1 MKNVTLRQLKVFE
14 AVARLLSFSRAAEE
28 LHLTQPAV
36 SMQVRQL
43 EDTVGLPL
51 TEQVGKKI
59 FLTSAGTELARHA
72 RVVAQQLR
80 EAETALDAMKG
91 LRSGRIVLGVVSTAK
106 YFAPRL
112 LASFRTLHSEIEL
125 RLSAH
130 NREVI
135 VQQLADNQIDLAI
148 MGRPPQDIATRA
160 EAFAD
165 HPLVIIAA
173 PEHPLAALK
182 RIDPQRL
189 EGEVFLIR
197 ESGSGTRSAMER
209 FLAEHGIASVQT
221 MEFASNET
229 IKQAVM
235 ANMGIAFI
243 SQHTVGLEMAAGRLA
258 CLRVEGLPVMRR
270 WYVVQLQDKR
280 LSPVAAAF
288 REFLLAQGA
297 PLIAEAVGLPRNAAP
312 SRSRRPR
319 GANA

>member
-28 LHLTQPAV
+28 LHLSQPAV

-43 EDTVGLPL
+43 EETVGLPL
-51 TEQVGKKI
+51 TEQIGKKV
-59 FLTSAGTELARHA
+59 FLTAAGTELARHA

-80 EAETALDAMKG
+80 EAEAAFDALKG
-91 LRSGRIVLGVVSTAK
+91 LRSGRLVLGVVSTAK

-112 LASFRTLHSEIEL
+112 LASFRALHAEIEL
-125 RLSAH
+125 RLTAH

-148 MGRPPQDIATRA
+148 MGRPPQDIATHA

-173 PEHPLAALK
+173 PEHPLAELK
-182 RIDPQRL
+182 RIDPERL
-189 EGEVFLIR
+189 AGEVFLIR
-197 ESGSGTRSAMER
+197 EPGSGTLSAMER
-209 FLAEHGIASVQT
+209 FLSEHGIASVPT
-221 MEFASNET
+221 MEFASTET

-243 SQHTVGLEMAAGRLA
+243 SQHTVGLEMTAGRLA
-258 CLRVEGLPVMRR
+258 CLRVDGLPVMRR

-280 LSPVAAAF
+280 LSPVAASF

-297 PLIAEAVGLPRNAAP
+297 PLIAEAVGLPQVAGLPR
-312 SRSRRPR
+312 RKSRRTH
-319 GANA
+319 A